1 MDNQVQFDAYLT
13 GQHTAA
19 KPLAFGGDGDAK
31 IVLEA
36 DPSQAP
42 EVIQLLRA
50 ARKLMKVTFEW
61 DD

>member
-1 MDNQVQFDAYLT
+1 MEQEVTFQAYLT

-19 KPLAFGGDGDAK
+19 KPLSFGGDGEAK

-36 DPSQAP
+36 DPNQAP

-50 ARKLMKVTFEW
+50 ARKLMVVTFRW
-61 DD
+61 DE